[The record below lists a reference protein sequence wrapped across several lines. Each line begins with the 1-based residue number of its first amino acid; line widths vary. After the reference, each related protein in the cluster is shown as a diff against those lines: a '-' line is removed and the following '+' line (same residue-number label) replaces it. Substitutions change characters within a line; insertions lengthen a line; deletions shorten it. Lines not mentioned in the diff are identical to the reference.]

1 MKKRVDALLVLVLVN
16 AIIALMATVSL
27 PKVAGPSVPAATIA
41 GPHEADG
48 KSDLA
53 AGRAGQEL
61 AQPHQIGISLFVE
74 PAPAHD
80 ELVAEIPDMSDRPAE
95 AGDAQSEEDKEN
107 FQSRTCLPVFSLGRV
122 PGDRHGYFPIS
133 LAM

>member
-1 MKKRVDALLVLVLVN
+1 
-16 AIIALMATVSL
+16 
-27 PKVAGPSVPAATIA
+27 
-41 GPHEADG
+41 
-48 KSDLA
+48 LA

-74 PAPAHD
+74 PAPARD
-80 ELVAEIPDMSDRPAE
+80 ELVAEIPDVSNRPAE

-122 PGDRHGYFPIS
+122 PGDRHGYFPFS
-133 LAM
+133 LSM